1 MSNYVE
7 RRIIQQY
14 KESPDLVALL
24 DSFIDNGQPD
34 VMKAL
39 QDMSQRLDI
48 DAMSGINLD
57 LIGEIIG
64 FPRPVSLGDEA
75 EYIEQVFA
83 YSSDGSVEL
92 DTQRGYGFGE
102 YAASQEFPPMPD
114 DDYRRFLKVKIIRNN
129 SNKTILD
136 CQRAALILLD
146 AEPAESFG
154 VTWTTDNIPPT
165 VQSFIP
171 TQTGTYTIK
180 VEGTL
185 TNTSETTGAL
195 TAFAN
200 IATLAGV
207 LVFSGNADRATTPST
222 AAGEQGVLGTY
233 EREVTLVEGT
243 TYRIG
248 TFFGGNTGIEASDDT
263 LTISLLALQI
273 VEESFS
279 PHAVTFRGS
288 APANPAFIKA
298 LEDVAPVADGI
309 NVVYEQL

>member
-24 DSFIDNGQPD
+24 QAFIDDGQPD
-34 VMKAL
+34 MLKAL
-39 QDMSQRLDI
+39 QDMTLRLDI

-83 YSSDGSVEL
+83 YSSDGSVEI
-92 DTQRGYGFGE
+92 DTARGYGFGE

-129 SNKTILD
+129 SNKTIFD
-136 CQRAALILLD
+136 CERAALILL
-146 AEPAESFG
+146 ASESPNSFSI
-154 VTWTTDNIPPT
+154 TWTEDNIPPT
-165 VQSFIP
+165 VQTFTP
-171 TQTGTYTIK
+171 TQTGRYTLK
-180 VEGTL
+180 VEGTV
-185 TNTSETTGAL
+185 TNTSANTGAL

-200 IATLAGV
+200 VATISGTS
-207 LVFSGNADRATTPST
+207 VFNGNSDRATTPST
-222 AAGEQGVLGTY
+222 AAGDQGTLATY
-233 EREVTLVEGT
+233 ERQITLVANT
-243 TYRIG
+243 LYRIG
-248 TFFGGNTGIEASDDT
+248 TFFGGNTGIEASDDS
-263 LTISLLALQI
+263 LIISIIALPA

-279 PHAVTFRGS
+279 PNRVTFRGTY
-288 APANPAFIKA
+288 PANPAFIKA
-298 LEDVAPVADGI
+298 LETVAPVANGI
-309 NVVYEQL
+309 DIAYEQL

>member
-1 MSNYVE
+1 VPTQTGTYTLKVE
-7 RRIIQQY
+7 GTLTNTSIQ
-14 KESPDLVALL
+14 
-24 DSFIDNGQPD
+24 
-34 VMKAL
+34 
-39 QDMSQRLDI
+39 
-48 DAMSGINLD
+48 
-57 LIGEIIG
+57 
-64 FPRPVSLGDEA
+64 
-75 EYIEQVFA
+75 QVFA

-102 YAASQEFPPMPD
+102 YAAS
-114 DDYRRFLKVKIIRNN
+114 
-129 SNKTILD
+129 
-136 CQRAALILLD
+136 D
-146 AEPAESFG
+146 A
-154 VTWTTDNIPPT
+154 
-165 VQSFIP
+165 
-171 TQTGTYTIK
+171 TGT
-180 VEGTL
+180 
-185 TNTSETTGAL
+185 L

-207 LVFSGNADRATTPST
+207 MVFSGNADRAT

-233 EREVTLVEGT
+233 EREVTLVAGT

-248 TFFGGNTGIEASDDT
+248 TFFGGNTGIEAPDDT
-263 LTISLLALQI
+263 LTISLNALPI